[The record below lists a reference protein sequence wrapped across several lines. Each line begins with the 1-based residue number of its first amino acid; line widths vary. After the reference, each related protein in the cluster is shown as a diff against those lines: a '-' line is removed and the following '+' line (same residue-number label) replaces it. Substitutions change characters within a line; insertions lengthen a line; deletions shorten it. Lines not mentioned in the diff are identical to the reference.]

1 MSKYFSIYRTSFRQ
15 ESKTIANSISSVV
28 SFIVIIYIFHELW
41 QFIYGGSG
49 GGTLINGYTIQMM
62 IWYMIM
68 AEALMYSVNAR
79 GVTRA
84 FGSDIKSGKI
94 AYQLNKPYNY
104 FAYQVCSQEGV
115 FMWKLVFL
123 VPTGIIMGLILLGP
137 IPNFNIAYVV
147 PLIVSLL
154 LAVLL
159 TCIIYGSIGLLSF
172 WIEEATPF
180 TWIIQKFQMLFGLF
194 FPPEFFPTWL
204 QPIINYSP
212 VYAMMSGPCKLL
224 ANFSWDLFLKVS
236 VSQVAYIA
244 IFIGFGIILYK
255 LGTKKVN
262 VNGG

>member
-1 MSKYFSIYRTSFRQ
+1 MNKYLNIYSTSFKQ
-15 ESKTIANSISSVV
+15 ESKTFANSLTSVV
-28 SFIVIIYIFHELW
+28 SFVVIIYIFQQLW
-41 QFIYGGSG
+41 QFVYGGSG
-49 GGTLINGYTIQMM
+49 TGTLINGYTINMM

-68 AEALMYSVNAR
+68 AEVLMYSVNAR

-84 FGSDIKSGKI
+84 FGNDIKSGKI

-104 FAYQVCSQEGV
+104 YMYQVFSQLGEI
-115 FMWKLVFL
+115 MWKLVFL

-137 IPNFNIAYVV
+137 IQNFSFLYVI

-154 LAVLL
+154 LAVIL
-159 TCIIYGSIGLLSF
+159 TAIIYGTIGLLTF

-180 TWIIQKFQMLFGLF
+180 TWIVQKFQMLFGLF

-204 QPIINYSP
+204 QPFINFSP

-224 ANFSWDLFLKVS
+224 ANFSWELFANVS
-236 VSQVAYIA
+236 VFQIFYIILFISLGLA
-244 IFIGFGIILYK
+244 IFK

-262 VNGG
+262 MNGG

>member
-1 MSKYFSIYRTSFRQ
+1 MNKYLSIYRTSFRQ
-15 ESKTIANSISSVV
+15 ESKTIANSLTSVV
-28 SFIVIIYIFHELW
+28 SFIVIIYIFQQLW

-49 GGTLINGYTIQMM
+49 GGTLIHGYSANMM

-68 AEALMYSVNAR
+68 AEVLMYSVNAR

-84 FGSDIKSGKI
+84 FSTDIKSGKI

-104 FAYQVCSQEGV
+104 FSYQVCSQAGA
-115 FMWKLVFL
+115 FMWKLIFL

-137 IPNFNIAYVV
+137 IPNFSIAYVV
-147 PLIVSLL
+147 PLLVSLL
-154 LAVLL
+154 LAILL
-159 TCIIYGSIGLLSF
+159 TCIIYGTVGLLSF

-180 TWIIQKFQMLFGLF
+180 TWIVQKFQMLFGLF

-204 QPIINYSP
+204 QPFIEFSP
-212 VYAMMSGPCKLL
+212 IYAMMSGPCKLM
-224 ANFSWDLFLKVS
+224 ANFSWDLFVRVS

-244 IFIGFGIILYK
+244 LFVGLGVMLYK